1 MPEYINRRIEHS
13 SSGQYRN
20 PHERVFKVNSSGRKV
35 NQVGGQGLGKSTR
48 ANKSAARGIDCQAG
62 DSADKQCMP
71 GMTLQSDINDHNE
84 GKVNIREGS
93 PNSP

>member
-13 SSGQYRN
+13 SSGQYGN
-20 PHERVFKVNSSGRKV
+20 PHERVFKINSSGSKV
-35 NQVGGQGLGKSTR
+35 NQVSGQGLGKPTG
-48 ANKSAARGIDCQAG
+48 ANKSAARGIDCKAG
-62 DSADKQCMP
+62 DSAHKQRMP

-84 GKVNIREGS
+84 GKVDIGEGR